1 MATRVDRPAPRFLT
15 RVSDSST
22 AFAEEYRLRP
32 VTLTLS
38 ARANAGNENDANTS
52 TRWETFR
59 GQPHLVAPL
68 VGMIGD
74 SVVTGMSAEGPEFV
88 PREVLSLL
96 PEVWNGCPICLTHPN
111 GIESACTPETLSLYQ
126 FGVVFNGRYE
136 NGALQMEAWLSVNDA
151 ETVSPDATDCVNRI
165 LAGEPVE
172 ISICPWVRVS
182 RSSGISPLGVA
193 YEYRWEEILGADHV
207 AILPSS
213 MRGACSVDMGCGTP
227 RALASSSVHET
238 GDSNENKNTGGG
250 NSMADATSTTTTAA
264 NATPATPKPKTGFL
278 AGLSARI
285 ARISQ
290 FLTVTPQADDGTST
304 YELSD
309 QLYTLLRAT
318 EPGFEFINGVYPET
332 QAVVYC
338 CYPGK
343 EWKDYR
349 RTYNLD
355 SAGVVTLNDDR
366 VEVVRHE
373 TWEPINETVAATPAA
388 TSTNAQCSCGAN
400 AANANANQTETVNG
414 NVNETNTEEET
425 MGNETGTA
433 ATTTPPASA
442 AAPAAPAA
450 STLSTTPASAAP
462 APAAP
467 SIDRAAVLSA
477 LGITESD
484 LLAIRAHS
492 AAQTDRKQVLVSAL
506 AEAQDTFTADQL
518 NAMDTATLE
527 GIADLVAPSINLST
541 NYNANV
547 VLGDFRGARPR
558 AVANRDETYT
568 PPDPH
573 GVNAMLYGEVKKPA
587 SGS

>member
-1 MATRVDRPAPRFLT
+1 MVAVTGAPAF
-15 RVSDSST
+15 DK
-22 AFAEEYRLRP
+22 EYRLRP
-32 VTLTLS
+32 ITLTLS
-38 ARANAGNENDANTS
+38 LRAQGDETGNDADAS
-52 TRWETFR
+52 TRWDTFR

-74 SVVTGMSAEGPEFV
+74 SVVTGMSALGPEFV
-88 PREVLSLL
+88 PRDVLALL

-111 GIESACTPETLSLYQ
+111 GIESACTPETLSAYQ
-126 FGVVFNGRYE
+126 FGVIFNGRYE
-136 NGALQMEAWLSVNDA
+136 NNALQMEAWLSPDDA

-182 RSSGISPLGVA
+182 KTSGISPFGVS

-213 MRGACSVDMGCGTP
+213 LRGACSVDMGCGTP
-227 RALASSSVHET
+227 RALSAHEIKEHASIYLS
-238 GDSNENKNTGGG
+238 GNNEIEATGGD
-250 NSMADATSTTTTAA
+250 SMADVTK
-264 NATPATPKPKTGFL
+264 PATTNAKPKTGFL

-290 FLTVTPQADDGTST
+290 FLSPQIDDGTST

-318 EPGFEFINGVYPET
+318 EPGFEYIQAVYPET
-332 QAVVYC
+332 KAVVYC

-355 SAGVVTLNDDR
+355 DAGIVTLNDDR
-366 VEVVRHE
+366 VEVVRRE
-373 TWEPINETVAATPAA
+373 TWEPIESSGTVAPAPV
-388 TSTNAQCSCGAN
+388 TNAQCTCGATRTN
-400 AANANANQTETVNG
+400 ASDSNNVNTIDTGTVNTVNG
-414 NVNETNTEEET
+414 NGNGNETNIEEET
-425 MGNETGTA
+425 MNETATVTATPTPPVTTA
-433 ATTTPPASA
+433 APVTPATGTPTPAANAAADAPAS
-442 AAPAAPAA
+442 
-450 STLSTTPASAAP
+450 
-462 APAAP
+462 P
-467 SIDRAAVLSA
+467 SIDRATILST
-477 LGITESD
+477 LGITEND

-506 AEAQDTFTADQL
+506 AEAQDTFSTEQL

-527 GIADLVAPSINLST
+527 GIADLVAPSLGVNL
-541 NYNANV
+541 NANANV

-558 AVANRDETYT
+558 SVASASNETYSI
-568 PPDPH
+568 PDPH
-573 GVNAMLYGEVKKPA
+573 GVNALLYGGGVGAKTEKKPA